1 MRGSLSEIAGL
12 YAILDFPLRYALAP
26 MQVLDAVLA
35 GGAGV
40 VQLRSKHEPLDARL
54 VTQLA
59 ARCQEAGCPL
69 IINDELELAERGIPG
84 VAGVHLGQSDLER
97 LGANQDRARARRAA
111 LARAGLLLGVSTH
124 DPAQLGETL
133 AAYEPDYVGFGPVF
147 VTASKRDPEPTV
159 GLAALTQACH
169 DSNVAVVAIGG
180 ISLATLPDIARAGA
194 AAFAVIGA
202 LAAPSPDEIR
212 ERARELVSTFDAC
225 R

>member
-12 YAILDFPLRYALAP
+12 YAILDFPLRHALAP
-26 MQVLDAVLA
+26 MQVLDAMLA
-35 GGAGV
+35 GGAKV
-40 VQLRSKHEPLDARL
+40 VQLRSKHAPLDPQL
-54 VTQLA
+54 VTRLA
-59 ARCQEAGCPL
+59 GRCQEAACPL

-84 VAGVHLGQSDLER
+84 VAGVHLGQSDLPR
-97 LGANQDRARARRAA
+97 LGSTPEQRRTRRAA
-111 LARAGLLLGVSTH
+111 LARAGLVLGVSTH
-124 DPAQLGETL
+124 DLAQLGDTL
-133 AAYEPDYVGFGPVF
+133 ASYEPDYVGFGPVF
-147 VTASKRDPEPTV
+147 ATASKQNPEPTV

-180 ISLATLPDIARAGA
+180 ISLATLPSIARAGA

-212 ERARELVSTFDAC
+212 ERARSLVSMFDEC